1 LPAAYM
7 PGTKECPRR
16 VTDMP
21 SANTSIRLNGK
32 AKSVSHYYG
41 CGEAGALGKLTA
53 LERKIDDVAE
63 TQKWI
68 K

>member
-1 LPAAYM
+1 M
-7 PGTKECPRR
+7 

-32 AKSVSHYYG
+32 AKGVDHYHG
-41 CGEAGALGKLTA
+41 CGVKGVLPKLTA
-53 LERKIDDVAE
+53 LEDRIDAVVG